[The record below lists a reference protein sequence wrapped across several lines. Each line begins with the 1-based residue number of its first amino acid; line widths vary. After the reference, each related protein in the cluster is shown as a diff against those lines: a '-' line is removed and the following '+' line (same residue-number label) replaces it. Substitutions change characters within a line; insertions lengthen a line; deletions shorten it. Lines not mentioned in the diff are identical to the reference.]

1 MADFAAKLVT
11 YLQLPPPKALN
22 IYNKVKCSL
31 SSLICFS
38 RTQVFSFFERG
49 FAKSCSDSSAI
60 SCPDGRIMPVI
71 RCFSMVMFCK
81 RGLRGPAL
89 QEALFLAAGKKPCP
103 RISCLDRA
111 VLFCFIKT
119 GRSSGKECCLLF
131 FISSDERLR

>member
-1 MADFAAKLVT
+1 MQLV
-11 YLQLPPPKALN
+11 LSNLFQLNSGL
-22 IYNKVKCSL
+22 
-31 SSLICFS
+31 
-38 RTQVFSFFERG
+38 FFFGRG
-49 FAKSCSDSSAI
+49 FAKSCSDPSAI

-81 RGLRGPAL
+81 RGLRERAL
-89 QEALFLAAGKKPCP
+89 QEALFLAAEKKPCP